1 VEVQPA
7 SAPLKR
13 LLADWRG
20 DGMLMV
26 MDVDAAGPG
35 SRRWLRDVA
44 VWGFGV
50 VTAIVVNLVSDDKG
64 AAVTV
69 AVAGLGI
76 VGVLFAAYQI
86 RRVPASSALRY
97 YVKPVA
103 VTVAAPVVL
112 MYGVG
117 VGSGYLMFVAVAVV
131 AVGLSGQRDLRT
143 ALVTVFAMTAIGG
156 CAGAVHAMLAHFDG
170 PGWLLGL
177 LIVRSVLG
185 VALAVLL
192 LVRGEAVM
200 LRRLD
205 PYLAMRFALAGVV
218 LLVVIIANAGAVRSA
233 DDAAGAV
240 VGLGSAVSMLG
251 CGVLFFLPGERVA
264 AIRRGWRELTR
275 ELTRERGPGE
285 PPPAYREVVRRV
297 WRR

>member
-1 VEVQPA
+1 
-7 SAPLKR
+7 
-13 LLADWRG
+13 
-20 DGMLMV
+20 MV

-44 VWGFGV
+44 LWGFGV
-50 VTAIVVNLVSDDKG
+50 VTAILVNLLSDDRA

-69 AVAGLGI
+69 AVAGAGI
-76 VGVLFAAYQI
+76 CGVVFAAYQI

-177 LIVRSVLG
+177 LIARSVLG

-200 LRRLD
+200 LRRMD
-205 PYLAMRFALAGVV
+205 PYLAMRFAVAGVV
-218 LLVVIIANAGAVRSA
+218 LLVVIIANAGAMRSA

-251 CGVLFFLPGERVA
+251 CAVLFFLPGERIA
-264 AIRRGWRELTR
+264 AIRRGWR